1 MTGGVDGA
9 DLYDVVVI
17 GGGIN
22 GTSAARE
29 LSASGYRILLAERAD
44 LANGASSRSSR
55 ILHCGLRYFET
66 HHPVR
71 TFARSPVRLLGAVGM
86 ARAAMEAREE
96 LARLRPEGCK
106 PFTMC
111 FPLYRDDDIRGW
123 HLDVGFALLKRLAPP
138 GPPLEYRRVRS
149 KFERAVP
156 LSVDLRDRKDL
167 RSIATYR
174 EYMIDWP
181 DRICVDAALE
191 AERNGASLRLF
202 TSARLRNRAADGSWC
217 VELTEGV
224 ERREM
229 VRARL
234 VLNLA
239 GTWMDEVCPPAL
251 RRSNAPLV
259 RGTKGAHI
267 VVRLPNR
274 YRGHGVATLH
284 RGGMPFYCL
293 PLEGDRFYFGPTETP
308 YDGDADDAHA
318 TDQDIDFLLGE
329 ANHLLP
335 GLALTRRDV
344 EFTWAGVRPLTFDV
358 DQPMGRRTREIH
370 DLGARGL
377 PNVLAMTAG
386 PVMSHRSAGRELR
399 DAASA
404 RLVRPATHSD
414 GSKAS
419 AIPLSAPNSR
429 TVPGENP
436 YRRAVLAEHARDLR
450 GILYVRTAV
459 AWGRHLDR
467 ETVREAAM
475 SVADLLAWDP
485 DRIDAETDA
494 FLEFQGRTFPN
505 GQGKSEMQTST
516 YP

>member
-1 MTGGVDGA
+1 MTGNVDGA

-29 LSASGYRILLAERAD
+29 LSASGYRVLLAERAD
-44 LANGASSRSSR
+44 LANGATSRSSR
-55 ILHCGLRYFET
+55 ILHCGLRYFEA

-71 TFARSPVRLLGAVGM
+71 TFARSPARLLGAVGM

-123 HLDVGFALLKRLAPP
+123 HLDIGFALLKRLAPS
-138 GPPLEYRRVRS
+138 GPPLEYRRV
-149 KFERAVP
+149 KTGFERTVP
-156 LSVDLRDRKDL
+156 LSVDLRDREDL

-181 DRICVDAALE
+181 DRICVDAALD

-202 TSARLRNRAADGSWC
+202 TSARLCERAADGAWL
-217 VELTEGV
+217 VELTDEA
-224 ERREM
+224 ERRET

-239 GTWMDEVCPPAL
+239 GTWMDDVCPPAL

-259 RGTKGAHI
+259 RGTKGAHV
-267 VVRLPNR
+267 VVRLPDR
-274 YRGHGVATLH
+274 YREHGVATLH

-318 TDQDIDFLLGE
+318 TDEDIDFLLGE

-335 GLALTRRDV
+335 GLDLTRRDV
-344 EFTWAGVRPLTFDV
+344 EFSWAGVRPLTFDV

-370 DLGARGL
+370 DLDARGL

-386 PVMSHRSAGRELR
+386 PVMSHRSAGRELL

-404 RLVRPATHSD
+404 RLARPARPSVAP
-414 GSKAS
+414 KAS
-419 AIPLSAPNSR
+419 AVSVSAPESR
-429 TVPGENP
+429 SVPGEHP
-436 YRRAVLAEHARDLR
+436 YRRAVRSEHARDLR
-450 GILYVRTAV
+450 GILYVRTAD

-467 ETVREAAM
+467 DTVREAAE
-475 SVADLLAWDP
+475 SVADLLAWDSG
-485 DRIDAETDA
+485 RIDAETDA
-494 FLEFQGRTFPN
+494 FLRYQSRTFPN
-505 GQGKSEMQTST
+505 GRREPGTRSST
-516 YP
+516 QL